1 MEDFQMNKALLLSL
15 IKPYQKN
22 NELTYDDFDK
32 VFSKLLSRQ
41 DQYQAADQ
49 LEKMGIQLVDE
60 ITDNPSLVQLEE
72 IPITKETRFSH
83 RMPLVVHDKVRL
95 SNIML
100 CRLIQQGDCQACQD
114 LCTKNR
120 PLVLA
125 YVNKYKTM
133 VKNLDEADLEQ
144 HGFMGLIKAAQ
155 RFDFSKETE
164 FNTYAV
170 FWILQEITRA
180 IDDKDLP
187 VRIPVH
193 MVERIHKINKIDSR
207 LYLEGMDRL
216 ADRIKHIAQECDLS
230 EDDVEKAFEYRQLF
244 MQMSSLEMP
253 VGEEKETKLLEF
265 IPDDTALTPENQ
277 ICAKM
282 NHELC
287 SQLLETLRPRECEIL
302 KLRIGWDDDKER
314 TLEEIGKMYGLT
326 RERIRQIENRA
337 IRKLKGKTALKELL
351 ME

>member
-1 MEDFQMNKALLLSL
+1 MNKALLLSL

-41 DQYQAADQ
+41 DQYQAAGQ
-49 LEKMGIQLVDE
+49 LEEMGIQLVDE
-60 ITDNPSLVQLEE
+60 ITAETSSVKREKFPKVE
-72 IPITKETRFSH
+72 ETRPLPQ
-83 RMPLVVHDKVRL
+83 MPLVVHDRVKQ
-95 SNIML
+95 SNSML
-100 CRLIQQGDCQACQD
+100 CRLIQKGDCQACQD

-120 PLVLA
+120 PLVLTF
-125 YVNKYKTM
+125 VNKYKNV
-133 VKNLDEADLEQ
+133 VKYLDEADLEQ

-164 FNTYAV
+164 FSTYAV
-170 FWILQEITRA
+170 YWIQQEITRA
-180 IDDKDLP
+180 IADKDLP

-193 MVERIHKINKIDSR
+193 MFERIHKINKIDSR
-207 LYLEGMDRL
+207 LYREGMVRL
-216 ADRIKHIAQECDLS
+216 SDRIKHIAQECELS
-230 EDDVEKAFEYRQLF
+230 EDEVEKAFEYRQLF

-253 VGEEKETKLLEF
+253 VGEEKETKLSEF

-277 ICAKM
+277 VCTKM
-282 NHELC
+282 QHELC

-314 TLEEIGKMYGLT
+314 TLEEIGKMYGVT
-326 RERIRQIENRA
+326 RERIRQIEKRA
-337 IRKLKGKTALKELL
+337 VRKLKGKTALKELL